1 MKHLV
6 LVFFMSL
13 WVSANTLHVAPNLA
27 LYQMPQKLSQS
38 IQWHADTK
46 LSASALGLWLLTA
59 NNLYRLDKPSKTLM
73 TPLHVNS
80 FSIAQSGHP
89 ILISDRHLGLVRHG
103 LFLPSL
109 SLPQSGFELASCT
122 NDTLYLYNRKIPSPI
137 YAFDGKM
144 ITPIAQPN
152 QAVQALISLH
162 QTLIFATKEGIFSLE
177 SGKPLEL
184 LIPLPPSIIVRSLAI
199 NPLSAEIFVSTEDTI
214 FSLQDGIMT
223 PLVTGV
229 GGSLTYYDNC
239 LWIADAK
246 QQQLYIILPQ
256 SH

>member
-6 LVFFMSL
+6 LLLFMSL
-13 WVSANTLHVAPNLA
+13 LASASTLHVAPNLA

-46 LSASALGLWLLTA
+46 LSASTLGLWLLTA
-59 NNLYRLDKPSKTLM
+59 DNLYRLDKPSKALM
-73 TPLHVNS
+73 IPLHVNS
-80 FSIAQSGHP
+80 FSISQSGHP

-103 LFLPSL
+103 LFLPIL
-109 SLPQSGFELASCT
+109 SLPQSGFELASAS
-122 NDTLYLYNRKIPSPI
+122 NDTLYLYNRMIPSPI

-152 QAVQALISLH
+152 QAVQAFTTLH

-177 SGKPLEL
+177 SGKPLGL
-184 LIPLPPSIIVRSLAI
+184 LIPLPPSIIVHSLAI
-199 NPLSAEIFVSTEDTI
+199 NPLSAEIFISTEDTI

-229 GGSLTYYDNC
+229 GGSLAYYDNC
-239 LWIADAK
+239 LWIADTK
-246 QQQLYIILPQ
+246 QQKLYIVLPKTP
-256 SH
+256 